1 MSKGIIVVDDI
12 PENCF
17 KCKMKRRPYGITFPE
32 DRVCVITGESVYY
45 YKPNNINGTKP
56 DWCPIKPIPD
66 KMQSEG
72 ISIYAIAWNECL
84 DEIIK
89 KSGV

>member
-1 MSKGIIVVDDI
+1 MDI
-12 PENCF
+12 DCDE
-17 KCKMKRRPYGITFPE
+17 E
-32 DRVCVITGESVYY
+32 
-45 YKPNNINGTKP
+45 KP
-56 DWCPIKPIPD
+56 DWCPIKPIPE

>member
-1 MSKGIIVVDDI
+1 MSKGIIIINNI

-17 KCKMKRRPYGITFPE
+17 KCKMKRRHYGIAFPE
-32 DRVCVITGESVYY
+32 DRVCAITGESVYQ
-45 YKPNNINGTKP
+45 YKPNNVNGTKP
-56 DWCPIKPIPD
+56 DWCPIKPVPE
-66 KMQSEG
+66 KMQGEG
-72 ISIYAIAWNECL
+72 ISIYAVAWNECL

>member
-1 MSKGIIVVDDI
+1 MNKGIIVVDMPSVCEECSCFQYDI
-12 PENCF
+12 Q
-17 KCKMKRRPYGITFPE
+17 YGKYCDVSGGNLMDIDCDE
-32 DRVCVITGESVYY
+32 E
-45 YKPNNINGTKP
+45 KP
-56 DWCPIKPIPD
+56 DWCPIKPIPE

-84 DEIIK
+84 DEIIN